1 MATVNDLNIEGEI
14 NSIFSSEQ
22 FLISQQDKE
31 KKLLPILKFQV
42 NNHITHSENLASYYN
57 KIHFKPL
64 EIKNISDIPP
74 IPVQMFKSF
83 DLRTCKEEDVTRI
96 LNSSATTTGIPSKI
110 YVDKQTSFRQTKGLT
125 TTTKN
130 FIGKNRKPY
139 LVIDEDVNK
148 GKTLKLTAR
157 GAAIRGFATFASI
170 TEYIMDSVNGQ
181 LVLNKDKLLQFVKK
195 HQNDEVLIFGFTYI
209 IWSRLIQQAEKESL
223 TVKLPNV
230 KILHGGGWKKLREQS
245 VSKEEF
251 SKKVAE
257 FFGTKPENVIDYY
270 GMVEQLGVVFF
281 DCEYGHKHV
290 PDFADIILR
299 DFYSMDEVQD
309 GKEGLIE
316 CLSII
321 PSSYPGQALLT
332 EDIGKILGRDNC
344 PCGRKGKYFIFVA
357 RAEKAEIRGC
367 GDTFAERTV
376 TKSSENQTNANKLT
390 SDNQSDEWDW

>member
-1 MATVNDLNIEGEI
+1 MASVNELNIDNEI

-22 FLISQQDKE
+22 FTVPQQDKE
-31 KKLLPILKFQV
+31 RKLLPILQFQV
-42 NNHITHSENLASYYN
+42 KNHITHSEALASYYT
-57 KIHFKPL
+57 KMHFTPSDMK
-64 EIKNISDIPP
+64 SVADIPP

-110 YVDKQTSFRQTKGLT
+110 YVDKQTAFRQTKGLA

-148 GKTLKLTAR
+148 GKKVKLTAR
-157 GAAIRGFATFASI
+157 GAAIRGFSTFAKG
-170 TEYIMDSVNGQ
+170 TEYIMDSNNGQ
-181 LVLNKDKLLQFVKK
+181 LVLNKERLVKFAQE
-195 HQNDEVLIFGFTYI
+195 HQNEEILIFGFTFI
-209 IWSRLIQQAEKESL
+209 IWSRLIQPAVKEGF
-223 TVKLPNV
+223 TVNLPNV

-251 SKKVAE
+251 SKEVAS
-257 FFGTKPENVIDYY
+257 FFNTKPENVIDYY

-281 DCEYGHKHV
+281 DCEYGYKHV
-290 PDFADIILR
+290 PDFADIIIR
-299 DFYSMDEVQD
+299 DFYSMNEVPD

-316 CLSII
+316 CVSII

-332 EDIGKILGRDNC
+332 EDIGKILGRDTC
-344 PCGRKGKYFIFVA
+344 PCGRKGKYFTFVA

-367 GDTFAERTV
+367 GDTFAERTIA
-376 TKSSENQTNANKLT
+376 KSSEKQKTSST
-390 SDNQSDEWDW
+390 SSSDNQSDEWDW